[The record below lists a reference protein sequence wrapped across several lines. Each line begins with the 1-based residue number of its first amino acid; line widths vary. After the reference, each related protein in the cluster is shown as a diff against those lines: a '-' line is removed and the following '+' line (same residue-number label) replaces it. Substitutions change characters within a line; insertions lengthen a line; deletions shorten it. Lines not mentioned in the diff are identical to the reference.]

1 MGGDGHFLWDIVG
14 AGCEVDADALAG
26 AAFAGDW
33 VVGVGA
39 GGECS
44 AALEVF
50 VDYVLR
56 GVIQALVLYR
66 ATRANGHF

>member
-1 MGGDGHFLWDIVG
+1 MGWVDGHFLWDIVG
-14 AGCEVDADALAG
+14 ATRIADADALAG

-33 VVGVGA
+33 VVGGGA
-39 GGECS
+39 GGEYA

-56 GVIQALVLYR
+56 GIV
-66 ATRANGHF
+66 HDF